1 MRLKVLYK
9 DIFCNER
16 RYRFGLTNSPT
27 CDICGQ
33 IESVEH
39 HLFSCQNAAR
49 LWTLYHR
56 ITQQTMHSLLDV
68 LMCSKETAYEIIKAI
83 ILKALIQIDR
93 SKDRNDREII
103 AQCLFFL
110 KIEARANPKQFAS
123 LMAFANVLER
133 LS

>member
-1 MRLKVLYK
+1 M
-9 DIFCNER
+9 
-16 RYRFGLTNSPT
+16 
-27 CDICGQ
+27 
-33 IESVEH
+33 
-39 HLFSCQNAAR
+39 
-49 LWTLYHR
+49 
-56 ITQQTMHSLLDV
+56 LDV